1 MVLVCTVKAL
11 KYHGGVPKD
20 NIFDENMEAFK
31 EGFANLDRHYEN
43 LKKFGV
49 SVVVCL
55 NRYNTDTEEE
65 VEYFK
70 KYCEEKGYVSAV
82 STAYV
87 DGSEGAMDLANKVL
101 SLDKSDYHALYSLDN
116 SIEDKIKC
124 ICSEIYRA
132 SKVHISEE
140 IKEKIRIF
148 EKNGKANLPVC
159 VAKTQY
165 SFSDDAKKLGA
176 PENFEVTVKDIR
188 LYGGANFITVL
199 LGDIMVMPG
208 LSRKPN
214 FEIID
219 VVDGAIVNL
228 S

>member
-1 MVLVCTVKAL
+1 M
-11 KYHGGVPKD
+11 
-20 NIFDENMEAFK
+20 
-31 EGFANLDRHYEN
+31 
-43 LKKFGV
+43 
-49 SVVVCL
+49 
-55 NRYNTDTEEE
+55 
-65 VEYFK
+65 
-70 KYCEEKGYVSAV
+70 
-82 STAYV
+82 
-87 DGSEGAMDLANKVL
+87 EGA
-101 SLDKSDYHALYSLDN
+101 
-116 SIEDKIKC
+116 
-124 ICSEIYRA
+124 CSEIYRA

-219 VVDGAIVNL
+219 VVDGEIVNL